1 MSRTKIQSVAPGTP
15 AHQAGVRPGETL
27 LAINGHPIVDVLD
40 YKYYAYDPELVLQL
54 RSEAGERTVELS
66 KDVGEDLGLTFATYL
81 MDRARSCANKCV
93 FCFVDQMPQGM
104 RDTLYFKDDDARLS
118 FLMGNYITLTN
129 LSRRELQ
136 RICDLHISPINI
148 SVHATDP
155 AAGQPA
161 PGRGV
166 PGDHGAVCP
175 GGDRDELP
183 DRGLSRPQ
191 RWRRAPAE
199 YGGPGGPLPP
209 GEKRLRR
216 PRGPDPVPEGALSPA
231 ALHRRRGPGGGG
243 PGGGLRG
250 PVPGGEGE
258 PDFLVL
264 RRVLPPG
271 GAPSA
276 RGCIL

>member
-118 FLMGNYITLTN
+118 FLMGNYITHDQPQPPG
-129 LSRRELQ
+129 SSSG
-136 RICDLHISPINI
+136 ICEPAHHSPINI

-155 AAGQPA
+155 AGPPPAGWQPA

-183 DRGLSRPQ
+183 DRGLSRPSTMAACSSGV
-191 RWRRAPAE
+191 WRTW
-199 YGGPGGPLPP
+199 
-209 GEKRLRR
+209 R
-216 PRGPDPVPEGALSPA
+216 PSTPR
-231 ALHRRRGPGGGG
+231 
-243 PGGGLRG
+243 
-250 PVPGGEGE
+250 
-258 PDFLVL
+258 
-264 RRVLPPG
+264 
-271 GAPSA
+271 
-276 RGCIL
+276 

>member
-129 LSRRELQ
+129 LSRGELQ

-155 AAGQPA
+155 A
-161 PGRGV
+161 V
-166 PGDHGAVCP
+166 
-175 GGDRDELP
+175 
-183 DRGLSRPQ
+183 
-191 RWRRAPAE
+191 RRLLL
-199 YGGPGGPLPP
+199 GNQ
-209 GEKRLRR
+209 
-216 PRGPDPVPEGALSPA
+216 
-231 ALHRRRGPGGGG
+231 RRGGGCLEIMG
-243 PGGGLRG
+243 PFARAGL
-250 PVPGGEGE
+250 
-258 PDFLVL
+258 LL
-264 RRVLPPG
+264 L
-271 GAPSA
+271 
-276 RGCIL
+276 

>member
-118 FLMGNYITLTN
+118 FLMGNYITPVSYTHLDVYKRQGKK
-129 LSRRELQ
+129 RR
-136 RICDLHISPINI
+136 
-148 SVHATDP
+148 
-155 AAGQPA
+155 
-161 PGRGV
+161 
-166 PGDHGAVCP
+166 
-175 GGDRDELP
+175 
-183 DRGLSRPQ
+183 
-191 RWRRAPAE
+191 
-199 YGGPGGPLPP
+199 YGKVLAM
-209 GEKRLRR
+209 RL
-216 PRGPDPVPEGALSPA
+216 VALSKCT
-231 ALHRRRGPGGGG
+231 
-243 PGGGLRG
+243 
-250 PVPGGEGE
+250 
-258 PDFLVL
+258 F
-264 RRVLPPG
+264 
-271 GAPSA
+271 
-276 RGCIL
+276 

>member
-1 MSRTKIQSVAPGTP
+1 M
-15 AHQAGVRPGETL
+15 
-27 LAINGHPIVDVLD
+27 DVLD

-54 RSEAGERTVELS
+54 RSEAGDRTVELS

-93 FCFVDQMPQGM
+93 FCFVDQMPRAM

-136 RICDLHISPINI
+136 RICDPAYLPHQYLRPR
-148 SVHATDP
+148 HGPGGPPP

-183 DRGLSRPQ
+183 DRGLVPASTMAACSSGVWRTWRPST
-191 RWRRAPAE
+191 
-199 YGGPGGPLPP
+199 
-209 GEKRLRR
+209 
-216 PRGPDPVPEGALSPA
+216 PR
-231 ALHRRRGPGGGG
+231 
-243 PGGGLRG
+243 
-250 PVPGGEGE
+250 
-258 PDFLVL
+258 
-264 RRVLPPG
+264 
-271 GAPSA
+271 
-276 RGCIL
+276 